1 MKASKPILL
10 VVSLIFSA
18 IIVYGTALAARGF
31 NEDFLLENGLND
43 MGYLLLTLGIA
54 LPFILYIL
62 IAKRNITKVISIS
75 GLFLIIIFVP
85 VYFSSVS
92 ENPQMNL
99 EESKYYIITFF
110 VTSILFVATSH
121 FAIYSNKK

>member
-1 MKASKPILL
+1 MKTSKPILL

-31 NEDFLLENGLND
+31 NEDFLLENGLKD
-43 MGYLLLTLGIA
+43 MGYLLLTLSIA

-62 IAKRNITKVISIS
+62 IAKKNITKVISIS
-75 GLFLIIIFVP
+75 GLFLFTIFVP